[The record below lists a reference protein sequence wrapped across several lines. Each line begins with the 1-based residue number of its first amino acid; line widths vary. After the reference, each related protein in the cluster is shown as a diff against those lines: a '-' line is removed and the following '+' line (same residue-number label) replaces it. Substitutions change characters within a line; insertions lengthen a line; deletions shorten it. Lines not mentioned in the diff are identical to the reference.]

1 MCPPVT
7 IANTRWLERLHAHD
21 AGDHSHLLDRLST
34 VYSQLRGPARS
45 SSSEDEGLPGITLLR
60 TSSAGGSASVVGS
73 PYSGHYGGGKV
84 TRRWVTWKYMVRAD
98 CPAAS
103 AHQMGVC
110 ECSQIAAVVKSSA
123 EAANHGG
130 RYPLTNNLPMWS

>member
-1 MCPPVT
+1 M
-7 IANTRWLERLHAHD
+7 RLLARG

-60 TSSAGGSASVVGS
+60 TSSAGGSASVGGS

-84 TRRWVTWKYMVRAD
+84 TRR
-98 CPAAS
+98 
-103 AHQMGVC
+103 
-110 ECSQIAAVVKSSA
+110 
-123 EAANHGG
+123 
-130 RYPLTNNLPMWS
+130 